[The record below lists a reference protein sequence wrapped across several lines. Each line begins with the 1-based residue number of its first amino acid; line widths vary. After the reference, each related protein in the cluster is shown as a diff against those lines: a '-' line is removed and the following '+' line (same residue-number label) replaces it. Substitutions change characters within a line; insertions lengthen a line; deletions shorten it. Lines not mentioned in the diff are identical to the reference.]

1 MDGASG
7 PTRETQGEDVPGQSG
22 PGSIRVYQ
30 FSSQGFGQ
38 DFAAA
43 GGRPSVF
50 ARAAMLAI
58 AAVLLIALAVIVIP
72 LVVVALIV
80 FALAAVYF
88 LIVGWIKTLGRGGG
102 DGRRNVRVIERP

>member
-1 MDGASG
+1 MDGAPG
-7 PTRETQGEDVPGQSG
+7 PTRETQGEDA

-58 AAVLLIALAVIVIP
+58 AAVLLIALAVVVIP

-80 FALAAVYF
+80 FALAAVYY
-88 LIVGWIKTLGRGGG
+88 LVVGWIKTLGRGGG
-102 DGRRNVRVIERP
+102 DGRRNVRIIDRP